1 MALTRWLPLSGL
13 VSVTLIIIS
22 VVGLG
27 GSTPDEGAS
36 AAKVQSFYGDG
47 PARQYVA
54 TFLLAAAAPFVVA
67 FAVRL
72 AATSWPTDHRR
83 PIWELILVGGGVLFA
98 GAILGTAFVHFAL
111 TAAGDKGVSGDAIR
125 ILNILDAD
133 SWVLFN
139 PALGVMM
146 LGAAGV
152 LLTHVTTTRWMG
164 WAALILGIA
173 LFVPFADFFALLL
186 SGVWI
191 VVESVMLYRQSPTA
205 TALSAA
211 PA

>member
-1 MALTRWLPLSGL
+1 MGLNRWLPLSGV
-13 VSVTLIIIS
+13 VSVALIIIS

-54 TFLLAAAAPFVVA
+54 TFILAAAAPFIVA
-67 FAVRL
+67 FAVLL
-72 AATSWPTDHRR
+72 ATTYWPTDPRR
-83 PIWELILVGGGVLFA
+83 PIWELILAGGGVLFA
-98 GAILGTAFVHFAL
+98 AAILGTAFIHFAL

-125 ILNILDAD
+125 ALNILDAD
-133 SWVLFN
+133 AWTLFN

-152 LLTHVTTTRWMG
+152 LLSHAMSQRWVG
-164 WAALILGIA
+164 WSALVLGIA
-173 LFVPFADFFALLL
+173 LFIPFADFFALLL
-186 SGVWI
+186 SLVW
-191 VVESVMLYRQSPTA
+191 VLVESVVLFRRSTA
-205 TALSAA
+205 AV
-211 PA
+211 PAHVT

>member
-1 MALTRWLPLSGL
+1 MLVTRWLSLSGL
-13 VSVTLIIIS
+13 VAVALIIIS
-22 VVGLG
+22 VVGFG
-27 GSTPDEGAS
+27 GSTPSEDAS

-47 PARQYVA
+47 PARQYIGS
-54 TFLLAAAAPFVVA
+54 FLLAAAALFVVA
-67 FAVRL
+67 FASRL
-72 AATSWPTDHRR
+72 ATTYWPTDQRR
-83 PIWELILVGGGVLFA
+83 PLWELILVGGGVLFA
-98 GAILGTAFVHFAL
+98 SAILGTAFIHFAL

-125 ILNILDAD
+125 LLNILDAD

-152 LLTHVTTTRWMG
+152 LLTHATTTRWLG

-173 LFVPFADFFALLL
+173 LFIPYADFFALLL

-191 VVESVMLYRQSPTA
+191 VVESVMLYRQAGTA
-205 TALSAA
+205 VTSA

>member
-1 MALTRWLPLSGL
+1 MGLTRWLPLSGL
-13 VSVTLIIIS
+13 ASVALIIIS

-27 GSTPDEGAS
+27 GSTPDEDAS
-36 AAKVQSFYGDG
+36 AAKVQSFYGDR
-47 PARQYVA
+47 PARQYIA
-54 TFLLAAAAPFVVA
+54 TFVLAAAAPFVVA

-72 AATSWPTDHRR
+72 AATYWPSDHRR

-98 GAILGTAFVHFAL
+98 SAILGAAFIHFAL

-125 ILNILDAD
+125 VLNVLDAD

-152 LLTHVTTTRWMG
+152 LLTHITSTRWLG
-164 WAALILGIA
+164 WAALILGVA
-173 LFVPFADFFALLL
+173 LFIPYADFFALLL

-191 VVESVMLYRQSPTA
+191 VVESVILYRQ
-205 TALSAA
+205 A
-211 PA
+211 PAATTLTAST